1 MGYIVSV
8 LFLWIINPFIF
19 KIRAKEIGVLGVQIL
34 LMHIMMISQVSSV
47 TNISHPETLEKPRD
61 LTLFYSNLNL
71 FYFVNNQSF
80 GVKIPLAHFFY
91 QSGPSISVF
100 LQRIKI
106 KNHVSILRY

>member
-1 MGYIVSV
+1 
-8 LFLWIINPFIF
+8 
-19 KIRAKEIGVLGVQIL
+19 
-34 LMHIMMISQVSSV
+34 MHIMMISQVSSV

-61 LTLFYSNLNL
+61 LTLFDSNLNL
-71 FYFVNNQSF
+71 FYFVNNHGFS
-80 GVKIPLAHFFY
+80 VKIPLAHFFY

>member
-47 TNISHPETLEKPRD
+47 TKISRPETLEKPRD
-61 LTLFYSNLNL
+61 LTLFDSNLNL
-71 FYFVNNQSF
+71 FYFVNNQDF
-80 GVKIPLAHFFY
+80 HVKIPLAHFL
-91 QSGPSISVF
+91 PIRSINLCIF
-100 LQRIKI
+100 TED
-106 KNHVSILRY
+106 